1 MPFASFQNRQIG
13 SIRETVWPCAKE
25 HTNCSWNA
33 FLRNAS
39 LFLLVLVGACGNSS
53 SAQGSCGDYVLTTS
67 KQQHPATMLSDL
79 NGQHLGTPNVTYLP
93 APLNDQPCRGPHCRK
108 QSLPP
113 WVPVTSQPRPSQ
125 EKAVS
130 LAIVIAPAFKSC
142 MPLAIQY
149 PAKPE
154 RLTKQRVERPPRSV
168 A

>member
-1 MPFASFQNRQIG
+1 MPFASFQHRQFG
-13 SIRETVWPCAKE
+13 SIHEPVWPCAKE
-25 HTNCSWNA
+25 KTKSSWKA
-33 FLRNAS
+33 FLRIAW
-39 LFLLVLVGACGNSS
+39 LFLLVLAGAFGNSS
-53 SAQGSCGDYVLTTS
+53 SAQGSCGDYVLTSS
-67 KQQHPATMLSDL
+67 KQHHPATMLSDL
-79 NGQHLGTPNVTYLP
+79 NGQHLGTINATHLP
-93 APLNDQPCRGPHCRK
+93 APLNEQPCRGPHCRK